1 MNNSGKE
8 ISLVLFWRTIAEG
21 LLSSNGGFY
30 MFAKLML
37 IRLLAL
43 VVRDSVITLSAIAY
57 NVTNNLGEVLLSI
70 VCTVY
75 NGNII
80 IRSRLVPTVAFSE
93 C

>member
-1 MNNSGKE
+1 
-8 ISLVLFWRTIAEG
+8 
-21 LLSSNGGFY
+21 

-43 VVRDSVITLSAIAY
+43 VVRDSVITLSAIDY
-57 NVTNNLGEVLLSI
+57 NVTNNLGEVLLAI

>member
-1 MNNSGKE
+1 
-8 ISLVLFWRTIAEG
+8 
-21 LLSSNGGFY
+21 

-57 NVTNNLGEVLLSI
+57 NVTNNLGEVLLAI
-70 VCTVY
+70 VCAVY

>member
-1 MNNSGKE
+1 
-8 ISLVLFWRTIAEG
+8 
-21 LLSSNGGFY
+21 

-57 NVTNNLGEVLLSI
+57 NVTNNLGEVLLAI

-80 IRSRLVPTVAFSE
+80 IRSRSVPTVAFSE